1 MIKQRSIAGL
11 IAAAS
16 IIAGA
21 MLALPSFAQNQ
32 TQSAS
37 PQYTEPGT
45 SAPAD
50 TNNAANAKLQ
60 RNQTKPDTCA
70 GLTGDAMTQCARA
83 HPRQQQIQSQDRPIG
98 KTPNN

>member
-1 MIKQRSIAGL
+1 MIKERSIAGL

-16 IIAGA
+16 IAAGA
-21 MLALPSFAQNQ
+21 MIASPSFAQNQ

-37 PQYTEPGT
+37 PQYTDPGT

-50 TNNAANAKLQ
+50 TNTPNSKLQ
-60 RNQTKPDTCA
+60 RNQTKPDTCT
-70 GLTGDAMTQCARA
+70 GLTGDAMTQCARQ